1 MLIVICS
8 RKEVIQ
14 MEIQVHKLRNALG
27 LLEGLTS
34 PKATT
39 EGGKSTR
46 GRGKKSGKT
55 ASSFPVLS
63 NVLLRDGKAMAT
75 DLETAITV
83 DLPEVT
89 GEYLLPFDKVT
100 KLLKYVNGNDE
111 VKIEMGRR
119 IVTLS
124 WSEGKAALETES
136 AEDYPQ
142 IPRIEPVIRC
152 SLLGDMLV
160 PNLLSM
166 LDYCAE
172 EASRPVLA
180 GVSLFLG
187 EPLEIAAGDGFR
199 MAYKTLSLPLAPC
212 GGIKTV
218 VIPSKA
224 VATLGHVWSKAPRPE
239 ITEGSIA
246 DLVATKGKIELEISP
261 TLVRAQ
267 FGAVSLLV
275 RTVAGTPPSFKQL
288 IPTDPPNR
296 VQFYA
301 PDFEV
306 SLRRLMGAAKDGN
319 GAVRMAWADGSMVLS
334 TEDKGLGNIE
344 VTMPA
349 QTLNGAGRIA
359 INMKYLQEYVKG
371 KSGLVTMGVT
381 TGSGPA
387 LFRHS
392 SSPIVVIMPMN
403 VSWPDDKIEKPIEPE
418 PTPEPPGKTS
428 ADTEQGTDEQ
438 VEEETVPVD

>member
-1 MLIVICS
+1 
-8 RKEVIQ
+8 
-14 MEIQVHKLRNALG
+14 MEIQVYRLRNALG
-27 LLEGLTS
+27 LLEGITS
-34 PKATT
+34 TKATT
-39 EGGKSTR
+39 EGGKSTKGR
-46 GRGKKSGKT
+46 GRKSSKT
-55 ASSFPVLS
+55 SSPFPVLS

-75 DLETAITV
+75 DLETAVIV
-83 DLPEVT
+83 ELPEVM
-89 GEYLLPFDKVT
+89 GECLLPFDKVT
-100 KLLKYVNGNDE
+100 RLLKYVNGNDE
-111 VKIEMGRR
+111 LGIEMGRR
-119 IVTLS
+119 IVTLT
-124 WSEGKAALETES
+124 WSEGKATLETEL
-136 AEDYPQ
+136 ADDYPQ
-142 IPRIEPVIRC
+142 IPQIEPVIRC

-166 LDYCAE
+166 LDYCAT

-180 GVSLFLG
+180 GISLFLG

-199 MAYKTLSLPLAPC
+199 MAYKILPLPLAPA
-212 GGIKTV
+212 GVINTV

-224 VATLGHVWSKAPRPE
+224 VATLGHIWSKAPRPQ

-261 TLVRAQ
+261 TLLRAR
-267 FGAVSLLV
+267 FGVVSLLV

-288 IPTDPPNR
+288 IPADPPCK

-306 SLRRLMGAAKDGN
+306 SLRRLMGTAKDGN
-319 GAVRMAWADGSMVLS
+319 GAVRMAWADGSMALS

-349 QTLNGAGRIA
+349 QTLNGGGRIA
-359 INMKYLQEYVKG
+359 VNMKYLQEYVKG

-381 TGSGPA
+381 TVSGPA

-403 VSWPDDKIEKPIEPE
+403 VSWPGDEPEKPPT
-418 PTPEPPGKTS
+418 PASTPEPIPESPRETPKAPDEGHGEQTEDKPGQES
-428 ADTEQGTDEQ
+428 
-438 VEEETVPVD
+438 EE

>member
-1 MLIVICS
+1 
-8 RKEVIQ
+8 

-34 PKATT
+34 PCSGRTKAD
-39 EGGKSTR
+39 GGKSIKGR
-46 GRGKKSGKT
+46 GRKSGVT
-55 ASSFPVLS
+55 NPALPVLS

-75 DLETAITV
+75 DMETAVTV
-83 DLPEVT
+83 DLPEAT
-89 GEYLLPFDKVT
+89 GECLLPFDKVT
-100 KLLKYVNGNDE
+100 KLLRYVNGNDE
-111 VKIEMGRR
+111 LKIEMGRR

-136 AEDYPQ
+136 ADDYPQ
-142 IPRIEPVIRC
+142 LPQIEPAIRC

-166 LDYCAE
+166 LDYCATE
-172 EASRPVLA
+172 SSRPVLQ

-187 EPLEIAAGDGFR
+187 EPLEVAAGDGYR
-199 MAYKTLSLPLAPC
+199 MAYKPLALSLSPAE
-212 GGIKTV
+212 GIKTV
-218 VIPSKA
+218 VIPSRA
-224 VATLGHVWSKAPRPE
+224 VATLGHVWSKAPRPP

-246 DLVATKGKIELEISP
+246 DLVATKGKIELEISS
-261 TLVRAQ
+261 TLLRVG
-267 FGAVSLLV
+267 FGVVSLLV

-288 IPTDPPNR
+288 IPADPPCK

-306 SLRRLMGAAKDGN
+306 SLRRLMGTARDGN
-319 GAVRMAWADGSMVLS
+319 GAVRMVWADGSMALS

-344 VTMPA
+344 VSMPA
-349 QTLNGAGRIA
+349 QALNGAGRIA
-359 INMKYLQEYVKG
+359 INMKYLQEYIKG

-381 TGSGPA
+381 TVSGPA

-392 SSPIVVIMPMN
+392 SSPLVVIMPMN
-403 VSWPDDKIEKPIEPE
+403 VSWPGDKVEIPAEPE
-418 PTPEPPGKTS
+418 PTPEPPEVTS
-428 ADTEQGTDEQ
+428 ADTEEGTGEQ
-438 VEEETVPVD
+438 VEEETVPAD

>member
-1 MLIVICS
+1 
-8 RKEVIQ
+8 
-14 MEIQVHKLRNALG
+14 MEIQVHRLRNALG
-27 LLEGLTS
+27 LLEGITS
-34 PKATT
+34 TKAKTD
-39 EGGKSTR
+39 GGKSTKGR
-46 GRGKKSGKT
+46 GRKSGKT
-55 ASSFPVLS
+55 SLPFPVLS
-63 NVLLRDGKAMAT
+63 NVLLKDGKAMAT
-75 DLETAITV
+75 DLETAVTV
-83 DLPEVT
+83 DLSEAT
-89 GEYLLPFDKVT
+89 GECLLPSDKVT
-100 KLLKYVNGNDE
+100 KLLRYVNGNDE
-111 VKIEMGRR
+111 LKIETTRR
-119 IVTLS
+119 LVTLS
-124 WSEGKAALETES
+124 WSEGKASLETES
-136 AEDYPQ
+136 IEDYPQ

-166 LDYCAE
+166 LGYCAAE
-172 EASRPVLA
+172 DSRPVLA

-199 MAYKTLSLPLAPC
+199 MAYKTLSVPLAPC
-212 GGIKTV
+212 GGINTV

-224 VATLGHVWSKAPRPE
+224 VATLGHVWSKAPRTP

-261 TLVRAQ
+261 TLLRAQ
-267 FGAVSLLV
+267 FGVVSLLV

-288 IPTDPPNR
+288 IPADPPCK

-306 SLRRLMGAAKDGN
+306 SLRRLMGTAKDGN

-349 QTLNGAGRIA
+349 QALNGAGRIA

-381 TGSGPA
+381 TVSGPA

-392 SSPIVVIMPMN
+392 SSPIVLIMPMN
-403 VSWPDDKIEKPIEPE
+403 VSWPGDETGKPATPE
-418 PTPEPPGKTS
+418 PTPQSPQETPEDSDEGTGEKPEDEPGQES
-428 ADTEQGTDEQ
+428 AE
-438 VEEETVPVD
+438 

>member
-1 MLIVICS
+1 
-8 RKEVIQ
+8 

-39 EGGKSTR
+39 EGGKSTKGR
-46 GRGKKSGKT
+46 GRKSSKT
-55 ASSFPVLS
+55 SAPFPVLS

-75 DLETAITV
+75 DLETAVTV

-89 GEYLLPFDKVT
+89 GECLLPFDKVT
-100 KLLKYVNGNDE
+100 RLLKYVNGNDE
-111 VKIEMGRR
+111 LKIEMGSK

-124 WSEGKAALETES
+124 WSEGKATLETES

-142 IPRIEPVIRC
+142 IPRIEPAIRC

-166 LDYCAE
+166 LGYCAAE
-172 EASRPVLA
+172 DSRPVLA

-199 MAYKTLSLPLAPC
+199 MAYKTLPLPLAPSE
-212 GGIKTV
+212 GIKTV

-224 VATLGHVWSKAPRPE
+224 VATLGHIWSKAPRPP

-261 TLVRAQ
+261 TLLRAQ
-267 FGAVSLLV
+267 FGVVSLLV

-288 IPTDPPNR
+288 IPADPPR
-296 VQFYA
+296 KVQLYA

-306 SLRRLMGAAKDGN
+306 SLRRLMGTAKDGN

-334 TEDKGLGNIE
+334 TEDMGLGNIE
-344 VTMPA
+344 VTMPV
-349 QTLNGAGRIA
+349 QTLNGVGRIA

-381 TGSGPA
+381 TVSGPA

-403 VSWPDDKIEKPIEPE
+403 VSWPGDEPEKPPTPE
-418 PTPEPPGKTS
+418 PTPESPQETTDDPDEGPG
-428 ADTEQGTDEQ
+428 EQPEDEPGQ
-438 VEEETVPVD
+438 ESE